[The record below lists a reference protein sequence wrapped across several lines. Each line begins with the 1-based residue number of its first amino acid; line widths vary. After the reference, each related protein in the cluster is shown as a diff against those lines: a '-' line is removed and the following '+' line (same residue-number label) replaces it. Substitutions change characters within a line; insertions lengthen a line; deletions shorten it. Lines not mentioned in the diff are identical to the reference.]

1 MESDSM
7 DMGGS
12 SGTLASSR
20 WNPTKEQINMLEN
33 LYKQGVRTPSAEQI
47 QQITNR
53 LRTFGHIE
61 GKNVFYWFQNHK
73 ARQRQKQKQERMAFF
88 NRYIHKAQPVFPPCA
103 NVFVPSCLYMQM
115 GSISV
120 LKTKPDFV
128 VHITYRGS
136 EIGFYP
142 QCPKVLLPVPGGAKR
157 RPKVEEQKENTR
169 VLGGSLY
176 DPEQYDYS
184 VMMQMRN
191 INEGGIDNNQE
202 TLPLFPLHPTG
213 ILQGRTSTTP
223 SIGSTSSSSETNTAI
238 EDGSCDQPFF
248 DFFSGRGCESD

>member
-12 SGTLASSR
+12 GGTLASSR

-103 NVFVPSCLYMQM
+103 NVCGPYYL
-115 GSISV
+115 
-120 LKTKPDFV
+120 P
-128 VHITYRGS
+128 RS

-176 DPEQYDYS
+176 DPEQYDYC
-184 VMMQMRN
+184 VMMQMKN

-248 DFFSGRGCESD
+248 DFFSGRGCEND